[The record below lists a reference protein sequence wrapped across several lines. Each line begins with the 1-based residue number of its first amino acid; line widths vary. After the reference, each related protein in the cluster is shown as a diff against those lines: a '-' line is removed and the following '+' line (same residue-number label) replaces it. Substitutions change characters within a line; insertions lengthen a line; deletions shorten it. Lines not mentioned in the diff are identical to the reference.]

1 MVCSGTEATIPGQG
15 YSPAGNRGQCLSC
28 CRGSGE
34 NADDSRLMTLVGPVG
49 KPEIVSIPM
58 VFLHALLENDL
69 GRFAM
74 VARDAGYTTW
84 EVPGAKPVRLPNDF
98 VNELSIMLKY
108 QSVVSWLCQFGA
120 QGRCVAPLVAGSL
133 IGLAFQDSSQP
144 VPANK
149 EMVTTENLVSA
160 LESMAYQPAEARE
173 MVSRVASRLRA
184 DMTLEEAIRL
194 TLQMGKEGIT
204 MDNEFTADEIRDAVR
219 MARVHCPGFSEDD
232 FESLMELERRITDS
246 GYLEAVLGLIRLEEE
261 KGISCTEALDAC
273 EKLIKQKTK
282 LEQEISALKQRSNDL
297 LAQIKK
303 ARLNT
308 SKQRKLRQ
316 RSDRN

>member
-1 MVCSGTEATIPGQG
+1 MKILTGSRASNQEEAVLLALQEAGIGLMSSDVVDMFASIADSTKNTAEADKVIGTAVRSRYGNKATWRSDRWFVPVPRLQFQG
-15 YSPAGNRGQCLSC
+15 KDIHQLVIEVSVYLVAAAVVRTAG
-28 CRGSGE
+28 
-34 NADDSRLMTLVGPVG
+34 DSRLITVVGPVV
-49 KPEIVSIPM
+49 KPEMVSIPM

-98 VNELSIMLKY
+98 VNELTTILKY

-160 LESMAYQPAEARE
+160 LEGLAYQPTEARE
-173 MVSRVASRLRA
+173 LVSKVSSRLRA

-194 TLQMGKEGIT
+194 TLQGKELS
-204 MDNEFTADEIRDAVR
+204 DN
-219 MARVHCPGFSEDD
+219 G
-232 FESLMELERRITDS
+232 
-246 GYLEAVLGLIRLEEE
+246 
-261 KGISCTEALDAC
+261 
-273 EKLIKQKTK
+273 
-282 LEQEISALKQRSNDL
+282 
-297 LAQIKK
+297 
-303 ARLNT
+303 
-308 SKQRKLRQ
+308 
-316 RSDRN
+316 